1 MLGGPTN
8 KNTVIILSYVSF
20 LYCPLMLHLCFIIES
35 NLSMDDEVMEQDMKI
50 IIMLLI
56 IIKAMIE
63 EYNV

>member
-1 MLGGPTN
+1 
-8 KNTVIILSYVSF
+8 
-20 LYCPLMLHLCFIIES
+20 MLHLCFIIES